1 MRSWRNMRA
10 WRLCVLVGMTASIL
24 VPGVDCFSGGIT
36 STRRMTTLTTT
47 TTTASIIRS
56 GMELRESAANNN
68 DNDDRTTKRPTT
80 SFGADAVPE
89 AQRPANEYLDLRNQP
104 LFDWA
109 SQESGTSGLAIRLFV
124 LYAVTF
130 AAICYPIAG
139 ATYTGEGFEV
149 QKLVAS
155 NVGALG
161 FLLAVLL
168 RLYTGWGY
176 VGSRLQSKV
185 VEYEETG
192 WYDGDFER
200 KTEAESARDLFLYRQ
215 NVKPVLTRLQQASIG
230 CGAVWVASCIGLQVV
245 TSQKPIFN
253 EYDPTLLERLPY
265 DEKLAGVAAKQSN
278 GRPTYCDSRYY
289 RAVANGGQGC

>member
-1 MRSWRNMRA
+1 MRSCRNNMTA

-24 VPGVDCFSGGIT
+24 VPGVECFAGGVVT
-36 STRRMTTLTTT
+36 TRKTMTTT
-47 TTTASIIRS
+47 TTIRS
-56 GMELRESAANNN
+56 SGRMELRSAANNDNN
-68 DNDDRTTKRPTT
+68 DNNDRTTKRPTT

-104 LFDWA
+104 LFNWA
-109 SQESGTSGLAIRLFV
+109 SQEAGSSGLAIRLSI

-139 ATYTGEGFEV
+139 ATYTGDGFEV
-149 QKLVAS
+149 QKLVAA
-155 NVGALG
+155 NVGALA

-168 RLYTGWGY
+168 RLYTGWAY

-185 VEYEETG
+185 VEFEETG
-192 WYDGDFER
+192 WYDGNQER
-200 KTEAESARDLFLYRQ
+200 KTESELARDLFLYRQ
-215 NVKPVLTRLQQASIG
+215 NVKPVEQRLQQASIL
-230 CGAVWVASCIGLQVV
+230 CGSLWVASCIGLQVA

-265 DEKLAGVAAKQSN
+265 DERAAGVAAKQSN